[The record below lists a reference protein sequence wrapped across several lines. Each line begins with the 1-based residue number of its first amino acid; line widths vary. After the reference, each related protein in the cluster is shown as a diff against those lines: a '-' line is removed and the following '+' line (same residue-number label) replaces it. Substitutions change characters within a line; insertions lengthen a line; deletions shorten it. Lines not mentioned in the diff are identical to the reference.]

1 MTKENRTERKI
12 PNHIAII
19 MDGNGRWAQEKG
31 MHIKKGHIEGVNA
44 LGRTIEACIELG
56 IKNLTVWAFS
66 TENWNRSK
74 REVTDLMTLT
84 KFHIKKQANE
94 LNEKGVKIK
103 VLGSFDKVENTLV
116 KQINYVEKLT
126 EDNNKLNLNVCFS
139 YGGRQEI
146 IDTTKKIAKKVLDG
160 VISIDDIDEKVIKEN
175 LYNPE
180 MPELDLLIRTSG
192 ELRFSGFLPWHLH
205 YAEFYFP
212 KTYWPDFGKESL
224 IEAIDSFNNRERRY
238 GKRNY

>member
-1 MTKENRTERKI
+1 MTEQNEIKRKI

-31 MHIKKGHIEGVNA
+31 MHIKKGHMQGVEA
-44 LGRTIEACIELG
+44 LGRTIEACLELG
-56 IKNLTVWAFS
+56 VKNLTVFAFS

-84 KFHIKKQANE
+84 KYHIKRQAEE
-94 LNEKGVKIK
+94 LNKKGVKVKI
-103 VLGSFDKVENTLV
+103 LGTFENVEPSLM
-116 KQINYVEKLT
+116 KQIQYIEKLT
-126 EDNNKLNLNVCFS
+126 KNNDKLHFNVCFS
-139 YGGRQEI
+139 YGGRKEI
-146 IDTTKKIAKKVLDG
+146 IDATKKIAKKVLDG
-160 VISIDDIDEKVIKEN
+160 VVSIDEIDEKLVQEN
-175 LYNPE
+175 LYNPS
-180 MPELDLLIRTSG
+180 MPDPDLIIRTSG
-192 ELRFSGFLPWHLH
+192 ELRFSGFLLWQIS
-205 YAEFYFP
+205 YSEFYFT